1 MDPGSDRPHHSS
13 HSHHTS
19 HTSHSHHTSKRGCR
33 SKKCSRYL
41 QRTQAREALTL
52 SHVSK
57 VTGQWFNSTNCWRD
71 RSLWKFSKTICI
83 SEVWSTTTQTAESCP
98 ARAQLFTMTWQP
110 LVTCP
115 VTCPPVTRWE
125 WARVT
130 RVSDMMTVTEQFYI
144 HPSPPWWS
152 LKIASPRT
160 IGSLRWNVKRRIF
173 ITSQF
178 PESRKHSHRNISV
191 NCARTGS

>member
-19 HTSHSHHTSKRGCR
+19 HTSHSHHTSKRNCR

-41 QRTQAREALTL
+41 NRIE
-52 SHVSK
+52 SP
-57 VTGQWFNSTNCWRD
+57 STNCWRD
-71 RSLWKFSKTICI
+71 PSPLRTFSTTICI
-83 SEVWSTTTQTAESCP
+83 LEGWSTTIPTAGSCP

-110 LVTCP
+110 LVTCQ
-115 VTCPPVTRWE
+115 VTCLPVTRWE

-178 PESRKHSHRNISV
+178 PESRKHSHRNICV
-191 NCARTGS
+191 NCPRTGS

>member
-1 MDPGSDRPHHSS
+1 MFQV
-13 HSHHTS
+13 
-19 HTSHSHHTSKRGCR
+19 
-33 SKKCSRYL
+33 
-41 QRTQAREALTL
+41 QRIK
-52 SHVSK
+52 SP
-57 VTGQWFNSTNCWRD
+57 STICWRD
-71 RSLWKFSKTICI
+71 HTPFVNIFYKTICI
-83 SEVWSTTTQTAESCP
+83 SEGWSTTTPTAGSCP

-110 LVTCP
+110 LVTCQ
-115 VTCPPVTRWE
+115 VTCLPVTRWE

-178 PESRKHSHRNISV
+178 PESRKHSHRNICV
-191 NCARTGS
+191 NCPRTGS

>member
-19 HTSHSHHTSKRGCR
+19 HTSHSHHTSKRNCR

-41 QRTQAREALTL
+41 KNPLVQIVDAIPLLLCT
-52 SHVSK
+52 
-57 VTGQWFNSTNCWRD
+57 FSTI
-71 RSLWKFSKTICI
+71 ICI
-83 SEVWSTTTQTAESCP
+83 SEGWSTTIPTAESCP

-110 LVTCP
+110 LVTCL

-178 PESRKHSHRNISV
+178 PESRKHSHRNICV
-191 NCARTGS
+191 NCPRTGS